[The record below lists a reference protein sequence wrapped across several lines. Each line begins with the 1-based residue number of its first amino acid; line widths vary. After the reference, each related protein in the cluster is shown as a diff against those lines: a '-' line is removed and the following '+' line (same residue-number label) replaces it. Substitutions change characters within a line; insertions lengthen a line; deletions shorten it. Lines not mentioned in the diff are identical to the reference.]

1 MVVTMLSAL
10 VSALIL
16 LPGLMLKVELITAW
30 DLLKWIPVLGG
41 IPTGIAHELKQPL
54 NTIKVG
60 SEFLKRTIGQE
71 QPPSDQQVFRVV
83 SEISSQVDRA
93 SSIINRLVELGRKPG
108 VETELININ
117 HPIRETLAII
127 SNELSL
133 DDIKLTTALAESL
146 PMIRAND
153 QRLAQVFFNLLTNA
167 KEALVVK
174 QPGPTSELDR
184 RIMLDTFKEKE
195 WVVVKITDNGIGIP
209 PHIKDRVFEP
219 FFSTKSEGKGKGLG
233 LAICNQIIKSY
244 RGRIAVESQEGVGT
258 TVTLSLPSAE

>member
-1 MVVTMLSAL
+1 MISHFKPTGLFGLLMVVTMMSAL

-30 DLLKWIPVLGG
+30 DLLKWIPALGG

-60 SEFLKRTIGQE
+60 SELLKRTIGQK
-71 QPPSDQQVFRVV
+71 QPPNDQQLSRVV
-83 SEISSQVDRA
+83 SEISNQVDRA
-93 SSIINRLVELGRKPG
+93 SSIINRLVESGRKPG

-127 SNELSL
+127 TNELSL
-133 DDIKLTTALAESL
+133 DDIRLTTALTESL

-167 KEALVVK
+167 KEALIEK
-174 QPGPTSELDR
+174 QLMS
-184 RIMLDTFKEKE
+184 
-195 WVVVKITDNGIGIP
+195 VIG
-209 PHIKDRVFEP
+209 F
-219 FFSTKSEGKGKGLG
+219 G
-233 LAICNQIIKSY
+233 
-244 RGRIAVESQEGVGT
+244 SQNN
-258 TVTLSLPSAE
+258 A